1 MLIPSGRVMLSANLI
16 GGDNAHH
23 RIRHRARH
31 GLRGGVASPL
41 QRFAL
46 VVPRRRPRRP
56 RQRPRQ
62 QSCHG
67 LCFMPGALAPSMRHT
82 HRVNAC
88 RRLVCRVV
96 LTASMVSSIR
106 RRTPGRSTSSCL
118 QQPPTSSFQQ
128 QRIRASGPAQ
138 NRVAFGHI
146 TVSAGVHR
154 AACFR
159 LRLRLRRDTSLC
171 CSGTGSRAPSSHAR
185 KRRENRCPCLARTS
199 IPSHAHHPPRKT
211 PAESQVCRPRSSES
225 TLRIPPPRGGQ
236 IPPHQPCRPDR
247 DAFGPASRLS
257 CPPCRHVAAFQ
268 TKRAHP
274 PPFFKPCSSPT
285 RNPARNAPACCPQPH
300 QMHRLRLRRSRS
312 N

>member
-16 GGDNAHH
+16 GDDNAHP

-138 NRVAFGHI
+138 NRVAPAFAGPLHCVRHSLSGDGG
-146 TVSAGVHR
+146 TPGNRAGVHR

-185 KRRENRCPCLARTS
+185 KIRENRCPCVARTS
-199 IPSHAHHPPRKT
+199 LPFSMPTPRPKDPGGIPSVP
-211 PAESQVCRPRSSES
+211 SSKLGKRTSHSAPEW
-225 TLRIPPPRGGQ
+225 
-236 IPPHQPCRPDR
+236 RPDAATSPMPPGSR
-247 DAFGPASRLS
+247 CLRPCKPAGLLAVSS
-257 CPPCRHVAAFQ
+257 CRRFSDQ
-268 TKRAHP
+268 R
-274 PPFFKPCSSPT
+274 
-285 RNPARNAPACCPQPH
+285 PARHP
-300 QMHRLRLRRSRS
+300 
-312 N
+312 

>member
-185 KRRENRCPCLARTS
+185 KRREAMSALARTS
-199 IPSHAHHPPRKT
+199 TEYTHPPPIGPRLDSECVVFSREARPENKLRIVPPVAARCCHVSHAARIAAPSSPRT
-211 PAESQVCRPRSSES
+211 SRP
-225 TLRIPPPRGGQ
+225 
-236 IPPHQPCRPDR
+236 
-247 DAFGPASRLS
+247 SRL
-257 CPPCRHVAAFQ
+257 PCRHVAAFG
-268 TKRAHP
+268 TKE
-274 PPFFKPCSSPT
+274 PT
-285 RNPARNAPACCPQPH
+285 RHP
-300 QMHRLRLRRSRS
+300 
-312 N
+312 